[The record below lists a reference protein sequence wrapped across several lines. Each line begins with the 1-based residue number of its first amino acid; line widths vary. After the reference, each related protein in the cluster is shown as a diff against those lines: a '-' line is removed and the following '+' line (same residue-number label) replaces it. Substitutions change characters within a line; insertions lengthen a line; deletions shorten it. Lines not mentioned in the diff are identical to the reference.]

1 MTKET
6 SERNWVLLWA
16 VAIVL
21 LASMPYLWGIYIAPT
36 AYSFLGLTY
45 NIDDG
50 AVYLSWMRQSA
61 DGEFFIRNLFTN
73 DPHPARAFNVL
84 FLVMGG
90 FAGITR
96 IPLIWA
102 FHLFR
107 AALGVGVILMIWQF
121 SKLFL
126 EDENERRI
134 LIPLV
139 GLSTGIGWLMS
150 GAQAPTGSVDMWQP
164 EAITFLSIYLNPL
177 FLASLILMLS
187 SLYFLTLAHRTG
199 RPACAIYAGL
209 SVLLLGNIHTYDV
222 LTVACIW
229 TAFLLVTIIAERKFP
244 GRTVLLSL
252 LAALIAAPSIAYQLY
267 LLGTDEIFRA
277 RADTP
282 ILSPVIYSFFS
293 GYGLILV
300 GGIVGAYFAIRARS
314 LSSGKLLLVTWSV
327 IGFAVPYIPVAQQR
341 KLIMG
346 LHIPLCILCA
356 YGLAHLLTRLPR
368 SVARGVFLAFILFT
382 AGSNVT
388 FLTRD
393 MNLLSVGTTATGFPP
408 YMSHAELAAMDYLRA
423 DGTPD
428 DTVFAPPAF
437 ALFTPAFTGHQ
448 VYYGHW
454 SETPDYY
461 GRLGRIQKW
470 FAFVDARTADWA
482 RLAIL
487 RETGASYYVGVGD
500 ETLPPPDFMHSH
512 LQSVFEDGDVTI
524 FRVKPMP

>member
-1 MTKET
+1 MPKET
-6 SERNWVLLWA
+6 SERNWVILWA
-16 VAIVL
+16 AAIVL
-21 LASMPYLWGIYIAPT
+21 LASIPYLWGIYIAPPG
-36 AYSFLGLTY
+36 YSFLGLTH

-61 DGEFFIRNLFTN
+61 DGQFFIRNLFTN
-73 DPHPARAFNVL
+73 DPQSPRAFNLL

-107 AALGVGVILMIWQF
+107 AVLGIGVILMIWQF

-139 GLSTGIGWLMS
+139 GLSAGIGWLIS

-177 FLASLILMLS
+177 FLAALILMLS

-199 RPACAIYAGL
+199 RPIYALYAGL

-222 LTVACIW
+222 LTVACVW
-229 TAFLLVTIIAERKFP
+229 TAFLLVTIVADRKFP
-244 GRTVLLSL
+244 TRTVLLSL

-267 LLGTDEIFRA
+267 LLGTDEVFRA
-277 RADTP
+277 RASTS
-282 ILSPVIYSFFS
+282 ILSPPVYSFFS
-293 GYGLILV
+293 GYGLILL
-300 GGIVGAYFAIRARS
+300 GAIVGVCLSVRAKS
-314 LSSGKLLLVTWSV
+314 LGSGKLLLVTWSV
-327 IGFAVPYIPVAQQR
+327 MGFAIPYIPVMQQR

-356 YGLAHLLTRLPR
+356 YGLSCLLARLPR
-368 SVARGVFLAFILFT
+368 SVARGTILAFLLFT

-393 MNLLSVGTTATGFPP
+393 MSLLSVGTTAPGFPP

-423 DGTPD
+423 NLTPD
-428 DTVFAPPAF
+428 ETIFAPPAF
-437 ALFTPAFTGHQ
+437 ALFTPEFTGHQ

-454 SETPDYY
+454 SETPDYH
-461 GRLGRIQKW
+461 GRTGRIHKW
-470 FAFVDARTADWA
+470 FAFVDPVTPDSV

-500 ETLPPPDFMHSH
+500 GTLPPTSFVQAH
-512 LQSVFEDGDVTI
+512 LQPAFEDGDVTV
-524 FRVKPMP
+524 FRVQPTP